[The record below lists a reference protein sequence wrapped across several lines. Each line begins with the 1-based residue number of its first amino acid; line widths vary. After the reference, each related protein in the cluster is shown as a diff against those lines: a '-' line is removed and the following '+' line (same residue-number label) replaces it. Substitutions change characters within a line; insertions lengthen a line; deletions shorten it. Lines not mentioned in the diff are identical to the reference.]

1 MARRSSPTPNSA
13 PGSAPGSAPA
23 SVIGRITEASEGKIH
38 VTTSGTPVPPA
49 HEISTPTAAVQTPPA
64 ETPAR
69 AFGMLMRT
77 TSAGGAVD
85 ERTKLLINIALVT
98 LQRCGPC
105 LKSHLAKARR
115 LGVSQAE
122 IDEAV
127 WCAIAMGGACVKVFY
142 DELQTTAGDGKACC

>member
-1 MARRSSPTPNSA
+1 
-13 PGSAPGSAPA
+13 
-23 SVIGRITEASEGKIH
+23 
-38 VTTSGTPVPPA
+38 
-49 HEISTPTAAVQTPPA
+49 
-64 ETPAR
+64 
-69 AFGMLMRT
+69 MLMRT